1 LSFILTN
8 LTERRKSILRK
19 FIDTLAILGF
29 LMSAGMLTGTALLY
43 TRLPSIISQAKLQVT
58 EMVTDMIPGVG
69 KALPLPKDSGNL
81 DLPLDDFS
89 PKF

>member
-1 LSFILTN
+1 M
-8 LTERRKSILRK
+8 RKI
-19 FIDTLAILGF
+19 IDTLAVLGF

-69 KALPLPKDSGNL
+69 GALPMAGDSEGTDLPSKSILPK
-81 DLPLDDFS
+81 F
-89 PKF
+89 

>member
-1 LSFILTN
+1 M
-8 LTERRKSILRK
+8 RKV
-19 FIDTLAILGF
+19 IDTLAVLGF

-58 EMVTDMIPGVG
+58 EMVTDMIPGVSG
-69 KALPLPKDSGNL
+69 ALPLPGDSEGA
-81 DLPLDDFS
+81 DLPTKNIL

>member
-1 LSFILTN
+1 M
-8 LTERRKSILRK
+8 RK
-19 FIDTLAILGF
+19 FIDTLAVLGF

-69 KALPLPKDSGNL
+69 GALPLSGDSKGV
-81 DLPLDDFS
+81 DLPAKNIL

>member
-1 LSFILTN
+1 M
-8 LTERRKSILRK
+8 RK
-19 FIDTLAILGF
+19 FIDTLAVLGF

-58 EMVTDMIPGVG
+58 EMVTDIIPDVG
-69 KALPLPKDSGNL
+69 GAVPLPKDSGNL
-81 DLPLDDFS
+81 DLPLDNFS

>member
-1 LSFILTN
+1 
-8 LTERRKSILRK
+8 
-19 FIDTLAILGF
+19 
-29 LMSAGMLTGTALLY
+29 MSAGMLTGTALLY

-69 KALPLPKDSGNL
+69 GALPLPGDSKGA
-81 DLPLDDFS
+81 DLPTKNIL

>member
-1 LSFILTN
+1 M
-8 LTERRKSILRK
+8 RK
-19 FIDTLAILGF
+19 FIDTLAVLGF

-69 KALPLPKDSGNL
+69 GALPLPGDSAGS
-81 DLPLDDFS
+81 DLPTKNIL

>member
-1 LSFILTN
+1 
-8 LTERRKSILRK
+8 
-19 FIDTLAILGF
+19 
-29 LMSAGMLTGTALLY
+29 MSAGMLTGTALLY

-69 KALPLPKDSGNL
+69 GELPMPGDSGDA
-81 DLPLDDFS
+81 DLPTKNIM

>member
-1 LSFILTN
+1 M
-8 LTERRKSILRK
+8 RK
-19 FIDTLAILGF
+19 FIDTLAVLGF

-69 KALPLPKDSGNL
+69 GALPLSGDSEGA
-81 DLPLDDFS
+81 DLPTKSIL

>member
-1 LSFILTN
+1 
-8 LTERRKSILRK
+8 
-19 FIDTLAILGF
+19 
-29 LMSAGMLTGTALLY
+29 MSAGMLTGTALLY

-69 KALPLPKDSGNL
+69 GALPLPGDSKGG
-81 DLPLDDFS
+81 DLPTESFL

>member
-1 LSFILTN
+1 M
-8 LTERRKSILRK
+8 RK
-19 FIDTLAILGF
+19 FIDTLAVLGF

-69 KALPLPKDSGNL
+69 GALPMAGDSEGADLPTKSILPK
-81 DLPLDDFS
+81 F
-89 PKF
+89 

>member
-1 LSFILTN
+1 M
-8 LTERRKSILRK
+8 RKI
-19 FIDTLAILGF
+19 IDTLAVLGF

-43 TRLPSIISQAKLQVT
+43 TRLPSIITQAKLQVT

-69 KALPLPKDSGNL
+69 GALPLQGDSE
-81 DLPLDDFS
+81 DLELPAKNIL